1 MSFQTWEVSIRIIQ
15 QGTEDETSEENFT
28 GSLLDP
34 CFSKRIE
41 SARMTWES
49 EVRILLIKI

>member
-1 MSFQTWEVSIRIIQ
+1 MSFQTWEVSIKIIQ
-15 QGTEDETSEENFT
+15 QDTEDENSEQNFT

-49 EVRILLIKI
+49 EVRI